1 MGKLQ
6 TIFQRVEKKYMLTP
20 EQYEGLNA
28 ALREWGMLPDEYGKH
43 AVCYVYYDTK
53 DDLLIRRSIEKPVYK
68 EKLRLRCYG
77 SEGEE
82 DIVFAEIKKK
92 YKGIVYKRRI
102 TIDQERAHR
111 WFAVERGCPQP
122 TQIGRE
128 LDYMMKRY
136 DLYPRVYIG
145 YDRLALFD
153 PENPDLRVTFDT
165 DIRWR
170 TTQLD
175 LRAGDWGQPLLE
187 KDQIL
192 MEIKIPGALPIWLC
206 RVLQELGIRQRS
218 FSKYGTCY
226 QKFLKEQK

>member
-1 MGKLQ
+1 MSKLQ

-20 EQYEGLNA
+20 AQFESLNA
-28 ALREWGMLPDEYGKH
+28 ALRERGMLPDEYGKH
-43 AVCYVYYDTK
+43 AVCNVYYDTK
-53 DDLLIRRSIEKPVYK
+53 DDLLIRRSIEKPIYK

-77 SEGEE
+77 TKGEE
-82 DIVFAEIKKK
+82 DVVFAEIKKK

-102 TIDQERAHR
+102 TINQERAHR
-111 WFAVERGCPQP
+111 WFAEERGCPQS

-128 LDYMMKRY
+128 LDYMMKHY

-145 YDRLALFD
+145 YDRMALFD

-170 TTQLD
+170 TSQLD
-175 LRAGDWGQPLLE
+175 LRAGDFGQPLLE